1 MSIESICDSSTLGTV
16 QLGAGLQADAP
27 NVPLPSPEELAV
39 HWLGGYWKLPK
50 QDMAST
56 DLRERVVSTLT
67 QQMVKTS
74 PTTTVPAYVMK
85 THGSLH
91 E

>member
-1 MSIESICDSSTLGTV
+1 MTICDWSSLGTG

-27 NVPLPSPEELAV
+27 NVPPPSPEEMAV

-56 DLRERVVSTLT
+56 DLRERVVSTLA
-67 QQMVKTS
+67 QQMGNMVKTY
-74 PTTTVPAYVMK
+74 PTSSAPTYIMK
-85 THGSLH
+85 THSSLH